1 MTYSRLLLFIFL
13 GESFLLFHY
22 TLATDIKTIMERT
35 LPVYAML
42 SNAHFLNSTTCA
54 KELINLRDAIDRRVL
69 WSLKVIDS
77 SGEPMSGFL
86 YGNNY
91 WLGKQSQCED
101 TNNRI
106 PLTIKENE
114 LINNS
119 RYRHVEDEFPP
130 YKIKYFVAHF
140 RHNSTLQ
147 YHIRVYNED
156 LVTLGM
162 CLPATCSNDQ
172 LYILLE
178 KVLRNRILII
188 SDLYSIDLKLLEVK
202 DLIDDYQWFSNKTFI
217 SIMFLLMLT
226 CLLTLIGTTYD
237 IVIYQKRLKKHAKLL
252 QIYENTHSSQ
262 DKTIDNKQSNMDP
275 ENRPITLKLQN
286 SISKVFLAFSIY
298 SNTKAIF
305 NTKPNDDFIPIIHGL
320 KFLSMLWIIAAHT
333 IFYISD
339 YIDNKVISFRKSES
353 LVLQVIANASLSVD
367 TFFFVSGFLITYLYL
382 NKQQE
387 SNKHRPLNYIIKYYF
402 MNILKRF
409 LRFTPSY
416 MITMGIFEIISLWY
430 SYTSQFYM
438 TERSYDVCPKYWWRN
453 ILYIQNLFDRKN
465 MVRIFPF
472 INNINI
478 IIFQIMFN
486 CIKIILTIILYLQ
499 CMSWS
504 WYLANDMQFFII
516 TTFLLILSSR
526 YFIVA
531 TCLLGLLFIAS
542 IIITGYISY
551 IYNYVPTLDQQY
563 HLLNVL
569 YDPPWTRI
577 GPHIVGIITGYIVI
591 KLNKELRWKR
601 KTIILFWILSSTC
614 NILVLFG
621 LWEKR
626 ISIISSAFYVALAR
640 TVWAVGLAWLVIAC
654 ITNHGGI
661 ITKILSFKS
670 WIPFSKLSYCA
681 YLLNPIVINSI
692 YLNRENVI
700 HIDLLPNII
709 LFFGN
714 FVSTYICAYIFSM
727 MFEMPYILLLK
738 QVFNYNADRKK

>member
-465 MVRIFPF
+465 M
-472 INNINI
+472 
-478 IIFQIMFN
+478 
-486 CIKIILTIILYLQ
+486 

>member
-1 MTYSRLLLFIFL
+1 MTCSRLLLFIFL

-54 KELINLRDAIDRRVL
+54 KELINLRDAIDRRTL

-77 SGEPMSGFL
+77 SGEPMSGFF

-130 YKIKYFVAHF
+130 YKIKYFVAYF

-147 YHIRVYNED
+147 YHIRVHNED

-178 KVLRNRILII
+178 KVVRNRILII

-202 DLIDDYQWFSNKTFI
+202 NLINDYQWFSSKTFI
-217 SIMFLLMLT
+217 SVMCISILTWLLM
-226 CLLTLIGTTYD
+226 LIGTTYD
-237 IVIYQKRLKKHAKLL
+237 IVIYQKRLKRHAKLL
-252 QIYENTHSSQ
+252 QIYENTLSSQ

-275 ENRPITLKLQN
+275 EDKPITLKFQN

-298 SNTKAIF
+298 SNTKKIF
-305 NTKPNDDFIPIIHGL
+305 NTKLNDNSILIINGL
-320 KFLSMLWIIAAHT
+320 KFLTMLWIIIGHT
-333 IFYISD
+333 IYYIND
-339 YIDNKVISFRKSES
+339 YIDNKVIAFRKSES
-353 LVLQVIANASLSVD
+353 LVVQVMTNASLSVD
-367 TFFFVSGFLITYLYL
+367 TFLFLSGFLITYSYL
-382 NKQQE
+382 NKEQE
-387 SNKHRPLNYIIKYYF
+387 RNKHRPLKYMIKYYF

-409 LRFTPSY
+409 IRFTPSY
-416 MITMGIFEIISLWY
+416 MITMGIFEITSLWY

-453 ILYIQNLFDRKN
+453 ILYIQNLFDRNN
-465 MVRIFPF
+465 M
-472 INNINI
+472 
-478 IIFQIMFN
+478 
-486 CIKIILTIILYLQ
+486 

-504 WYLANDMQFFII
+504 WYLANDMQFFMI

-526 YFIVA
+526 YFNVA
-531 TCLLGLLFIAS
+531 ACLLSLLFIAS
-542 IIITGYISY
+542 IIITGYISH
-551 IYNYVPTLDQQY
+551 IHNYVPTLDEQY
-563 HLLNVL
+563 RNLNVL
-569 YDPPWTRI
+569 YDPPWVRI

-601 KTIILFWILSSTC
+601 RTIILFWILSSTC

-626 ISIISSAFYVALAR
+626 ISVISAAIYVAFAR
-640 TVWAVGLAWLVIAC
+640 TAWAIGLAWLVIAC
-654 ITNHGGI
+654 VTNHGGI
-661 ITKILSFKS
+661 ITKILSLKS
-670 WIPFSKLSYCA
+670 WIPFSKLSYCV
-681 YLLNPIVINSI
+681 YLLNPIVTNSI
-692 YLNRENVI
+692 YLNSENVN
-700 HIDLLPNII
+700 HIDLIPNII
-709 LFFGN
+709 LMFGN
-714 FVSTYICAYIFSM
+714 FVSTYICAYIFSI
-727 MFEMPYILLLK
+727 MFEMPFILLLK
-738 QVFNYNADRKK
+738 QVFNFDANTKK